1 MSESVYVKVSSVEE
15 AKSIVTNHGID
26 FEDFDNI
33 GGVIKSQ
40 GYIIVELKSGN
51 WVWCDEDYYK
61 HELGSDFVP
70 LSYKEYMKKYG
81 HTDWT
86 PDPEYD
92 AINPSHYKQFDRETI
107 DTMKG
112 MSTPEEFRGHLK
124 LTAVKYIS
132 RYQGKNGIQDIEKAI
147 WYMERLKKELIDEQ
161 SNTTN

>member
-1 MSESVYVKVSSVEE
+1 MSESIYVKVSSVEE
-15 AKSIVTNHGID
+15 AKNVVTNHGID

-40 GYIIVELKSGN
+40 GCIIVELKSGN

-70 LSYKEYMKKYG
+70 LSYEAYMKKYG

-161 SNTTN
+161 SNTTD

>member
-1 MSESVYVKVSSVEE
+1 MSEIIYVRVGNLKE
-15 AKSIVTNHGID
+15 
-26 FEDFDNI
+26 FEDVVVNNGVKIDDFYIHAKMNYGNQTVVRLSNTEWAYCSVGYFIDDGVDLENI
-33 GGVIKSQ
+33 
-40 GYIIVELKSGN
+40 
-51 WVWCDEDYYK
+51 
-61 HELGSDFVP
+61 

-92 AINPSHYKQFDRETI
+92 AINPSHYTQFDRETI